1 MQKIVTKSF
10 IRMMT
15 ASLLVGCGSNATQ
28 TNNTPSTSNPNSS
41 TPKKF
46 GSNIMPIL
54 TAQCKNC
61 HGENG
66 RFMITSTNA
75 TYNNIHALKS
85 PMTAA
90 GQYLLDKASGTLEH
104 GGGVRFS
111 TSSTQYSTIKSWI
124 DAGAPNN

>member
-1 MQKIVTKSF
+1 MIAT
-10 IRMMT
+10 
-15 ASLLVGCGSNATQ
+15 SLLVGCGGNNTTQ
-28 TNNTPSTSNPNSS
+28 TSNTPSASNSNSS

-46 GSNIMPIL
+46 GSDVMPIL

-66 RFMITSTNA
+66 RFMITSINA

-85 PMTAA
+85 PMSAA
-90 GQYLLDKASGTLEH
+90 GQYLLDKASGTLGH

-111 TSSTQYSTIKSWI
+111 TSSTQYNTIISWI
-124 DAGAPNN
+124 DAGTPNN